1 LLSLVIENRVDMAGH
16 TFLLLFILVFTAFSR
31 VYTLEELLV
40 TAIHNS
46 KELRSME
53 LELKK
58 ADAHV
63 LEITGKGLPQISASL
78 NINHAND
85 FFYIDEKKLQ
95 KSLNSNLQ
103 SSDIVDKHLAESIIS
118 QSLSLAGEMML
129 MPDNAVTASLD
140 VKQVIFAQGKVWLGK
155 KVAKA
160 YHRTLLC
167 KYNFEKMKLKSAI
180 MTSFYNAVLAQKNVD
195 ICSEAVILAEQTH
208 RLAVI
213 THLVGRASELD
224 TLSSLFNLEK
234 ARIELQ
240 KAQSSLRMVYQA
252 IMTQSG
258 ISEEVSDFSVDG
270 EFEQTEFTI
279 SIDSVL
285 VLVHRKNPDI
295 IKLQGAEEI
304 QDNLVRIAR
313 CEFYPSI
320 YAGASVYGYGFFND
334 ISDISDPDLGKEG
347 RIYVGLSWDIFS
359 GLSKIYKLKQAEAER
374 EKFRLSRQK
383 VIESLE
389 LQARNAY
396 EQVLQSNINLLSTRS
411 LIQLAEKRYLIARKA
426 FEVGSKTILD
436 VQNAEFELNSAKMSL
451 NAAQFSFQSALI
463 SLKLLMGDI

>member
-1 LLSLVIENRVDMAGH
+1 MAGR
-16 TFLLLFILVFTAFSR
+16 TFLLLFILHFNAFSR
-31 VYTLEELLV
+31 VYTLEELLIS
-40 TAIHNS
+40 AIHNS
-46 KELRSME
+46 KELRNME
-53 LELKK
+53 LELKI

-78 NINHAND
+78 NINHGNN
-85 FFYIDEKKLQ
+85 FFYIDEQKLQ
-95 KSLNSNLQ
+95 NSLNTNLQ
-103 SSDIVDKHLAESIIS
+103 STDISDKQLAESILS

-129 MPDNAVTASLD
+129 LPENAVTASLD
-140 VKQVIFAQGKVWLGK
+140 VKQMIFAQGKVRLGK

-167 KYNFEKMKLKSAI
+167 KYNFEKMKLKSEI
-180 MTSFYNAVLAQKNVD
+180 MISFYRAVLAQKNVA
-195 ICSEAVILAEQTH
+195 ICSEAVLLAEQTH

-234 ARIELQ
+234 ARIEQQ
-240 KAQSSLRMVYQA
+240 KAQSSLRIVCHS

-258 ISEEVSDFSVDG
+258 ISEDVSGFSVDG
-270 EFEQTEFTI
+270 EFKQTEFTL

-285 VLVHRKNPDI
+285 VLVRKKNPDI

-304 QDNLVRIAR
+304 QNNLVKIAR
-313 CEFYPSI
+313 GEFYPTI
-320 YAGASVYGYGFFND
+320 YAGASIYGYGFFND
-334 ISDISDPDLGKEG
+334 ASDLSDPGLGNEG
-347 RIYVGLSWDIFS
+347 RIYAGLNWDLFT

-374 EKFRLSRQK
+374 EKFKLSQHK
-383 VIESLE
+383 VIETLE

-396 EQVLQSNINLLSTRS
+396 ELVLQSNINLLSTRS

-463 SLKLLMGDI
+463 SLKLLMSDI

>member
-1 LLSLVIENRVDMAGH
+1 MAGR
-16 TFLLLFILVFTAFSR
+16 TFLLLFILVFTAFSG
-31 VYTLEELLV
+31 VYTLEELLI

-63 LEITGKGLPQISASL
+63 LEITGRGLPQISASL
-78 NINHAND
+78 NINHGNN
-85 FFYIDEKKLQ
+85 FFYIDDQRLQ
-95 KSLNSNLQ
+95 NSLSTNLQ
-103 SSDIVDKHLAESIIS
+103 SSDISDKQLAESILS

-129 MPDNAVTASLD
+129 MPENAVTASLD
-140 VKQVIFAQGKVWLGK
+140 VKQVIFAQGKVRLGK

-167 KYNFEKMKLKSAI
+167 KYNFEKMKLKSEI
-180 MTSFYNAVLAQKNVD
+180 MSSFYSAVLAQKNVT
-195 ICSEAVILAEQTH
+195 ICTEAVMLAEQTH

-213 THLVGRASELD
+213 THLVGRVSELD

-240 KAQSSLRMVYQA
+240 KAQSSLRTVYQA
-252 IMTQSG
+252 IMTRSG
-258 ISEEVSDFSVDG
+258 ISEELSGFSVDG
-270 EFEQTEFTI
+270 EFEQTVFTL

-285 VLVHRKNPDI
+285 ALVHRKNPDI

-313 CEFYPSI
+313 GEFYPAI

-334 ISDISDPDLGKEG
+334 ASDIFEPGLGNES
-347 RIYVGLSWDIFS
+347 RVYVGLSWDIFT

-374 EKFRLSRQK
+374 EKFRISRQK
-383 VIESLE
+383 VIETLE

-396 EQVLQSNINLLSTRS
+396 EQVHQSNINLLSTRS

-451 NAAQFSFQSALI
+451 NAAQFSFQNAII

>member
-1 LLSLVIENRVDMAGH
+1 MAGRK
-16 TFLLLFILVFTAFSR
+16 FLLLFILHFNAFSR
-31 VYTLEELLV
+31 VYTLEELLIS
-40 TAIHNS
+40 AIHNS
-46 KELRSME
+46 KELRNME

-78 NINHAND
+78 NINHGNN
-85 FFYIDEKKLQ
+85 FFYIDEQKLQ
-95 KSLNSNLQ
+95 NSLNTNLQ
-103 SSDIVDKHLAESIIS
+103 STDISDKQLAESILS

-129 MPDNAVTASLD
+129 LPENAVTASLD
-140 VKQVIFAQGKVWLGK
+140 VKQMIFAQGKVRLGK

-167 KYNFEKMKLKSAI
+167 KYNFEKMKLKSEI
-180 MTSFYNAVLAQKNVD
+180 MISFYRAVLAQKNVA
-195 ICSEAVILAEQTH
+195 ICSEAVLLAEQTH

-234 ARIELQ
+234 ARIEQQ
-240 KAQSSLRMVYQA
+240 KAQSSLRIVCHS

-258 ISEEVSDFSVDG
+258 ISEDVSGFSVDG
-270 EFEQTEFTI
+270 EFKQTEFTL

-285 VLVHRKNPDI
+285 VLVRKKNPDI

-304 QDNLVRIAR
+304 QNNLVKIAR
-313 CEFYPSI
+313 GEFYPTI
-320 YAGASVYGYGFFND
+320 YAGASIYGYGFFND
-334 ISDISDPDLGKEG
+334 ASDLSDPGLGNEG
-347 RIYVGLSWDIFS
+347 RIYAGLNWDLFT

-374 EKFRLSRQK
+374 EKFKLSQQK
-383 VIESLE
+383 VIETLE

-396 EQVLQSNINLLSTRS
+396 ELVLQSNINLLSTRS

-463 SLKLLMGDI
+463 SLKLLMSDI

>member
-1 LLSLVIENRVDMAGH
+1 MLPVENWADMAGR

-31 VYTLEELLV
+31 VYTLEELLI

-46 KELRSME
+46 KELKNME

-78 NINHAND
+78 NINHANN
-85 FFYIDEKKLQ
+85 FFYIDEQKLQ
-95 KSLNSNLQ
+95 NSLNTNLQ
-103 SSDIVDKHLAESIIS
+103 SSDISDKQLAESVIL
-118 QSLSLAGEMML
+118 QTLSLAGEMML
-129 MPDNAVTASLD
+129 MPDNAITASLD
-140 VKQVIFAQGKVWLGK
+140 VKQVIYAQGKVRLGK

-180 MTSFYNAVLAQKNVD
+180 MTSFYSAVLAQKNVA

-224 TLSSLFNLEK
+224 TLSSLYNLEK
-234 ARIELQ
+234 VRIELQ
-240 KAQSSLRMVYQA
+240 KAQSSLRIIYQT

-258 ISEEVSDFSVDG
+258 ISEELSGFSVDG

-285 VLVHRKNPDI
+285 ILVRKKNPDI

-304 QDNLVRIAR
+304 QDNLVKIAR
-313 CEFYPSI
+313 GEFYPTI
-320 YAGASVYGYGFFND
+320 YAGASIYGYGFFND
-334 ISDISDPDLGKEG
+334 ASDFTNPGLGNEG
-347 RIYVGLSWDIFS
+347 RIYAGLSWDIFT

-383 VIESLE
+383 IIETLE

-396 EQVLQSNINLLSTRS
+396 EQVLQSKVNLMSTRS

-463 SLKLLMGDI
+463 SLRLLMSDI